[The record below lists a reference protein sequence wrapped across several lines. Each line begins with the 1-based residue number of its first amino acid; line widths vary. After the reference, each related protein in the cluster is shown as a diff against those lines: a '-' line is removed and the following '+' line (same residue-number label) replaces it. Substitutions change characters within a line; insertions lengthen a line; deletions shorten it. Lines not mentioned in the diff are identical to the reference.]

1 MTCRRISL
9 DAPTFK
15 MFKICGAAH
24 VTAIL
29 SECFYNFPICVS
41 NSNRRGLLYRHILGP
56 TSGEFPGPN
65 PGKFGLYRLGFGPGM
80 GTFIWH
86 QKPHN
91 HSRFCCRIPTTD
103 WKTLF
108 YSQHCYYSQK
118 SSYLIFEAK
127 NKLFEYQDKHT
138 CVKLMSAFS
147 LCDNTGHKRVK
158 GCLGT
163 DYTVCLDSPTTER
176 VADIMLD
183 INFQLALHSCLRLRG
198 AAVFSCTAV
207 LYVMKKVKSIIF
219 I

>member
-1 MTCRRISL
+1 MVKGQQLQNINLEKTKKEKEKAGSRRNQFSSMTCRRISL

-15 MFKICGAAH
+15 MFKICGAGH

-91 HSRFCCRIPTTD
+91 HSRFCRRILTTD
-103 WKTLF
+103 
-108 YSQHCYYSQK
+108 
-118 SSYLIFEAK
+118 
-127 NKLFEYQDKHT
+127 
-138 CVKLMSAFS
+138 
-147 LCDNTGHKRVK
+147 
-158 GCLGT
+158 
-163 DYTVCLDSPTTER
+163 
-176 VADIMLD
+176 
-183 INFQLALHSCLRLRG
+183 
-198 AAVFSCTAV
+198 
-207 LYVMKKVKSIIF
+207 
-219 I
+219 